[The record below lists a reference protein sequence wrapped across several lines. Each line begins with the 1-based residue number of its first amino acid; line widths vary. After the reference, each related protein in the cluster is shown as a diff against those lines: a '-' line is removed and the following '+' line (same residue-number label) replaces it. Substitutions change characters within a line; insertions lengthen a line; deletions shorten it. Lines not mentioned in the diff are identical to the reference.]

1 MTIHRLHV
9 KCVPTYYTVRTRALQ
24 WTLVT
29 MTDKLK
35 VIFPH
40 VQVQVV
46 SGHEPGSYS
55 PGMRGSGAQ
64 EGPWSPSAGC

>member
-1 MTIHRLHV
+1 
-9 KCVPTYYTVRTRALQ
+9 
-24 WTLVT
+24 

-46 SGHEPGSYS
+46 SGHEPGSYRHARIWCT
-55 PGMRGSGAQ
+55 GGSVESISGLLKHVTALDAATGY
-64 EGPWSPSAGC
+64 EGPHPWKTTYG